1 VAGACAQ
8 KHNEQKKALERL
20 SMRSKKLG
28 SIVVI
33 FGLGL
38 SVFCSTATATSTD
51 SKSAGSTTLGRE
63 NRFDAKRA
71 TKGTDITYLSNMIC
85 DMMSIYASLGKPMHH
100 ALIGLIRRELGLDS
114 DDPNLNDS
122 VTLFWN
128 ENFDDLICTGFHK
141 DHEYPQHMLKR
152 VISLRVFHTFFAEFF
167 FKNRNLTVNNQQ
179 IRDGSNET
187 ILDFIDRVL
196 ADPRS
201 EKTYN
206 VYMLREVRKMLLFT
220 YDAKTAAQLMEM
232 RGDAMEN

>member
-1 VAGACAQ
+1 MN
-8 KHNEQKKALERL
+8 KKKALERL

-141 DHEYPQHMLKR
+141 DHEYPQQHVEASYKPESFPYILCG
-152 VISLRVFHTFFAEFF
+152 VFFQE
-167 FKNRNLTVNNQQ
+167 
-179 IRDGSNET
+179 S
-187 ILDFIDRVL
+187 
-196 ADPRS
+196 
-201 EKTYN
+201 
-206 VYMLREVRKMLLFT
+206 
-220 YDAKTAAQLMEM
+220 
-232 RGDAMEN
+232 